1 MSAEASFEAEA
12 DSLVEVDS
20 ALACGAAGLPAA
32 GLAFFL
38 TTIPLR
44 LPFFA
49 GSFLGA
55 GGFEWAG
62 GFAVAGVLPGKAGG
76 GLAAILAAT
85 ALRDV

>member
-1 MSAEASFEAEA
+1 MALETEV

-20 ALACGAAGLPAA
+20 PLACDAAGLLAA
-32 GLAFFL
+32 GLAFFF

-55 GGFEWAG
+55 GGFEGAG
-62 GFAVAGVLPGKAGG
+62 GFAVAEVLPGKAGG